1 MKNWHLWKQRVSYGA
16 TDMAGNLIWQIV
28 GLYLLFYYTTVLK
41 ISPAFVGTL
50 FLVVRV
56 IDAFDGLFFGY
67 LIDHTHSKY
76 GKSRPYFLWFGIPLG
91 LLTMLLFFNPS
102 FGGSKVF
109 QLTWIS
115 IVYTLF
121 SLVYSG
127 ANTPITAILP
137 ALTNDPDERTNLASA
152 RMVMT
157 NIGTAVIGA
166 ISLPMVAKL
175 GGGNSQLGWSIWAVI
190 IGLVIMALFTVA
202 FLNLHENDE
211 LPVEEAEAEG
221 IQLQSHLSVKDSLK
235 GAIKNKP
242 WVILSICFILLQTFW
257 VIRMQTAVYYLTY
270 VYRRA
275 DLVGAFNGLIIVA
288 VLGNLAVP
296 LLSKFMKHRNV
307 MIVSL
312 TTFAIGEALMPMGVT
327 FLFIGTVVATIAMGA
342 AFSISFVM
350 IADTVEY
357 SRSEMHIDE
366 PGILS
371 SVPMVGAKLGMGLG
385 GALAGWILSWGG
397 FNADAKVQGA
407 KAVTA
412 ISTSFIW
419 LPVIL
424 ALGIVVILQFYKL
437 NEKEVAS
444 AVRAA
449 AAKVEALKDQATDT
463 TTPAASG
470 DPTTP
475 TVAATKDQAADT
487 NAKDKAK
494 DDLETED

>member
-1 MKNWHLWKQRVSYGA
+1 MSKWQIWKQRGFYGA

-28 GLYLLFYYTTVLK
+28 GLYLLFYYTTVLG

-56 IDAFDGLFFGY
+56 IDAFDGVVYGF

-76 GKSRPYFLWFGIPLG
+76 GKSRPYFLWFGVPLG
-91 LLTMLLFFNPS
+91 LLTMLLFFNPT
-102 FGGSKVF
+102 FGGNRAF
-109 QLTWIS
+109 QLAWIS

-137 ALTNDPDERTNLASA
+137 SLTSDPDERTNLASA

-175 GGGNSQLGWSIWAVI
+175 GGGNARLGWTIWAAI
-190 IGLVIMALFTVA
+190 IGLVIMLLFFGA
-202 FLNLHENDE
+202 FMNLHEKNAVATDTD
-211 LPVEEAEAEG
+211 AANH
-221 IQLQSHLSVKDSLK
+221 IQSHLSVKESLK
-235 GAIKNKP
+235 GAAKNKP

-275 DLVGAFNGLIIVA
+275 DLVGLFNGLIIVA
-288 VLGNLAVP
+288 VIGNISVP

-307 MIVSL
+307 MVVSL
-312 TTFAIGEALMPMGVT
+312 VMFAIGEAMMPLGLP
-327 FLFIGTVVATIAMGA
+327 FLFAGTVIATIGMGA

-357 SRSEMHIDE
+357 SRMALRIDE

-371 SVPMVGAKLGMGLG
+371 SVPMVGAKLGMGFG

-397 FNADAKVQGA
+397 FEATAKIQGA

-412 ISTSFIW
+412 INVSFIW
-419 LPVIL
+419 LPVLL
-424 ALGIVVILQFYKL
+424 ALVIATILLFYKL
-437 NEKEVAS
+437 DEDEVAASMKAANADEGVDIVPEKE
-444 AVRAA
+444 
-449 AAKVEALKDQATDT
+449 ALSDE
-463 TTPAASG
+463 G
-470 DPTTP
+470 
-475 TVAATKDQAADT
+475 
-487 NAKDKAK
+487 
-494 DDLETED
+494 L

>member
-1 MKNWHLWKQRVSYGA
+1 MSKVQLWKQRFFYGA

-28 GLYLLFYYTTVLK
+28 GLYLLFYYTTVMG

-50 FLVVRV
+50 FFVVRI
-56 IDAFDGLFFGY
+56 IDAFDGVVYGF

-76 GKSRPYFLWFGIPLG
+76 GKARPYFLWFGIPLG
-91 LLTMLLFFNPS
+91 ILTMLLFFNPS
-102 FGGSKVF
+102 FGGNKAF
-109 QLTWIS
+109 QLAWIS

-137 ALTNDPDERTNLASA
+137 SLTKDPDERTNLASA

-175 GGGNSQLGWSIWAVI
+175 GGKNAEKGWMIWGI
-190 IGLVIMALFTVA
+190 FIGLAIIVLFLSSFA
-202 FLNLHENDE
+202 NLREKDDI
-211 LPVEEAEAEG
+211 VEETADAPEIKG
-221 IQLQSHLSVKDSLK
+221 HLSIKESLT
-235 GAIKNKP
+235 GAVKNKP
-242 WVILSICFILLQTFW
+242 WVALSISFILLQTFW

-275 DLVGAFNGLIIVA
+275 DLVGAFNGLVIVA
-288 VLGNLAVP
+288 VIGNVSVP
-296 LLSKFMKHRNV
+296 FLSKFLKHRNV
-307 MIVSL
+307 MILSL
-312 TTFAIGEALMPMGVT
+312 VVFAIGEAIMHFSSIPL
-327 FLFIGTVVATIAMGA
+327 LFAGNIIALVAMGA

-357 SRSEMHIDE
+357 SRSELRIDE

-371 SVPMVGAKLGMGLG
+371 SVPMVGAKLGMGFG
-385 GALAGWILSWGG
+385 GLVSGWLLSWGG
-397 FNADAKVQGA
+397 FQATAKVQGA

-419 LPVIL
+419 LPIIL
-424 ALGIVVILQFYKL
+424 AVIIVGILYVFYKL
-437 NEKEVAS
+437 DEDEITSAKAIKDKEVADS
-444 AVRAA
+444 KAN
-449 AAKVEALKDQATDT
+449 D
-463 TTPAASG
+463 
-470 DPTTP
+470 
-475 TVAATKDQAADT
+475 
-487 NAKDKAK
+487 NA
-494 DDLETED
+494 

>member
-28 GLYLLFYYTTVLK
+28 GLYLLFYYTTVLG

-56 IDAFDGLFFGY
+56 IDAFDGMFFGF

-91 LLTMLLFFNPS
+91 ILTMLLFFNPS

-109 QLTWIS
+109 QLAWIS

-175 GGGNSQLGWSIWAVI
+175 GGGNSKLGWTVWAVI
-190 IGLVIMALFTVA
+190 IGLVIMGLFTLA
-202 FLNLHENDE
+202 FWNLKENDS
-211 LPVEEAEAEG
+211 LAEEAEGADAPEIKG
-221 IQLQSHLSVKDSLK
+221 HLSVKDSLK
-235 GAIKNKP
+235 GALHNKP
-242 WVILSICFILLQTFW
+242 WVVLSISFILLQTFW

-288 VLGNLAVP
+288 VIGNLSVP
-296 LLSKFMKHRNV
+296 FLSKFLKHRNV
-307 MIVSL
+307 MIVSMI
-312 TTFAIGEALMPMGVT
+312 TFAIGEAIMPFGVVL
-327 FLFIGTVVATIAMGA
+327 LFTGTVIATVAMGA
-342 AFSISFVM
+342 AFSIAFVM

-357 SRSEMHIDE
+357 SRSELHIDE

-371 SVPMVGAKLGMGLG
+371 SVPIVGAKLGMGLG

-397 FNADAKVQGA
+397 FEAAAKIQGA
-407 KAVTA
+407 KAVMA

-419 LPVIL
+419 LPVAL
-424 ALGIVVILQFYKL
+424 AIAIVLILQFYKL
-437 NEKEVAS
+437 DEKEVTS
-444 AVRAA
+444 AVRAEAAKQA
-449 AAKVEALKDQATDT
+449 AAKDAKKVETD
-463 TTPAASG
+463 
-470 DPTTP
+470 
-475 TVAATKDQAADT
+475 
-487 NAKDKAK
+487 
-494 DDLETED
+494 

>member
-190 IGLVIMALFTVA
+190 IGLVIMALFTLA
-202 FLNLHENDE
+202 FWNLHENDE

-221 IQLQSHLSVKDSLK
+221 IQLQSHL
-235 GAIKNKP
+235 
-242 WVILSICFILLQTFW
+242 
-257 VIRMQTAVYYLTY
+257 
-270 VYRRA
+270 
-275 DLVGAFNGLIIVA
+275 
-288 VLGNLAVP
+288 
-296 LLSKFMKHRNV
+296 
-307 MIVSL
+307 
-312 TTFAIGEALMPMGVT
+312 
-327 FLFIGTVVATIAMGA
+327 
-342 AFSISFVM
+342 
-350 IADTVEY
+350 
-357 SRSEMHIDE
+357 
-366 PGILS
+366 
-371 SVPMVGAKLGMGLG
+371 
-385 GALAGWILSWGG
+385 
-397 FNADAKVQGA
+397 
-407 KAVTA
+407 
-412 ISTSFIW
+412 
-419 LPVIL
+419 
-424 ALGIVVILQFYKL
+424 
-437 NEKEVAS
+437 
-444 AVRAA
+444 
-449 AAKVEALKDQATDT
+449 
-463 TTPAASG
+463 
-470 DPTTP
+470 
-475 TVAATKDQAADT
+475 
-487 NAKDKAK
+487 
-494 DDLETED
+494 

>member
-1 MKNWHLWKQRVSYGA
+1 MSKVQLWKQRFFYGA

-28 GLYLLFYYTTVLK
+28 GLYLLFYYTTVMG

-50 FLVVRV
+50 FFVVRI
-56 IDAFDGLFFGY
+56 IDAFDGVVYGF

-76 GKSRPYFLWFGIPLG
+76 GKARPYFLWFGIPLG
-91 LLTMLLFFNPS
+91 ILTMLLFFNPS
-102 FGGSKVF
+102 FGGNKAF
-109 QLTWIS
+109 QLAWIS

-137 ALTNDPDERTNLASA
+137 SLTKDPDERTNLASA

-175 GGGNSQLGWSIWAVI
+175 GGKNAEKGWMIWGI
-190 IGLVIMALFTVA
+190 FIGLAIIVLFLSSFA
-202 FLNLHENDE
+202 NLREKDDI
-211 LPVEEAEAEG
+211 VEETADAPEIKG
-221 IQLQSHLSVKDSLK
+221 HLSIKESLT
-235 GAIKNKP
+235 GAVKNKP
-242 WVILSICFILLQTFW
+242 WVALSISFILLQTFW

-275 DLVGAFNGLIIVA
+275 DLVGAFNGLVIVA
-288 VLGNLAVP
+288 VIGNVSVP
-296 LLSKFMKHRNV
+296 FLSKFLKHRNV
-307 MIVSL
+307 MILSL
-312 TTFAIGEALMPMGVT
+312 VVFAIGEAIMHFSSIPL
-327 FLFIGTVVATIAMGA
+327 LFAGNIIALVAMGA

-357 SRSEMHIDE
+357 SRSELRIDE

-371 SVPMVGAKLGMGLG
+371 SVPMVGAKLGMGFG
-385 GALAGWILSWGG
+385 GLVSGWLLSWGG
-397 FNADAKVQGA
+397 FQATAKVQGA

-419 LPVIL
+419 LPIIL
-424 ALGIVVILQFYKL
+424 AVIIVGILYVFYKL
-437 NEKEVAS
+437 DEDEITSAKAIKDKEVADS
-444 AVRAA
+444 KAN
-449 AAKVEALKDQATDT
+449 E
-463 TTPAASG
+463 
-470 DPTTP
+470 
-475 TVAATKDQAADT
+475 
-487 NAKDKAK
+487 NA
-494 DDLETED
+494 